1 MLSERIEP
9 LSRDR
14 LAHIVKSLA
23 DGVVIGDLDGRFFL
37 VNPAAMTILGMSPA
51 VGSQQLA
58 VGGGGAEQTD
68 VPLPEWPASCRF
80 FRSDMV
86 TPYLSQDLPL
96 ARSLRGETLNDV
108 QVFVRGGT
116 APDGAW
122 LSIDSTPL
130 RNDDGAIEGSVMVFR
145 DVTVKKREIEQIE
158 LLSNVVEQTADS
170 VLVTDRDG
178 RIEYVNPACEATTG
192 YSRAELLGRTP
203 AIFKSGVHGRDFY
216 TDLWRTLVG
225 GQVFRG
231 IITDRKKSGELYL
244 SQQTITPMKWH
255 GEPMTHLVSVARDI
269 TGLRKAAE
277 REHELLLARSVQQ
290 RLYPAAPPASPGFDI
305 FGAAFVADVTGGD
318 YFDFLALPGERLGI
332 VIGDVSG
339 HGFDSALLMAETR
352 AVLRS
357 TIQTKSDPGE
367 ILGIINRVLAAD
379 IEGNRFVTM
388 LLACL
393 HGPTGR
399 FTYASAGHSGYVLD
413 GSGAIKTELTATGL
427 PLGLFADAAYETS
440 GETTLEPG
448 EMILLLTDGVTDSE
462 APDQTPFGVE
472 RILDVVRSCRGE
484 RSREVVA
491 RLYREARGFQSGA
504 PQQDDMTIV
513 VCTADASAN
522 VE

>member
-1 MLSERIEP
+1 MLSERIGP
-9 LSRDR
+9 LSEAR

-23 DGVVIGDLDGRFFL
+23 DGVAIQDLDGRFFL
-37 VNPAAMTILGMSPA
+37 VNPAAMTILGMSSTD
-51 VGSQQLA
+51 GCQQLA
-58 VGGGGAEQTD
+58 AGGGGAGQTAA
-68 VPLPEWPASCRF
+68 PMPEWPSSCGF
-80 FRSDMV
+80 FRSDTV
-86 TPYLSQDLPL
+86 TPCLPEDLPL
-96 ARSLRGETLNDV
+96 ARSRRGETLHDV
-108 QVFVRGGT
+108 QVFIRGGT
-116 APDGAW
+116 APGGAW

-130 RNDDGAIEGSVMVFR
+130 RNDVGAIEGSVMVFR
-145 DVTVKKREIEQIE
+145 DVTVKKREIERME

-231 IITDRKKSGELYL
+231 IITDRKKSGELYP
-244 SQQTITPMKWH
+244 SQQTITPIRWH

-290 RLYPAAPPASPGFDI
+290 RLYPAAPPTVPGFDI
-305 FGAAFVADVTGGD
+305 SGAAFVADVTGGD
-318 YFDFLALPGERLGI
+318 YFDFLALPGECTGI

-357 TIQTKSDPGE
+357 TIHIKSDPGE

-379 IEGNRFVTM
+379 MEENRFVTM

-399 FTYASAGHSGYVLD
+399 FTYASAGHGGYLLD

-427 PLGLFADAAYETS
+427 PLGMFANATYETS
-440 GETTLEPG
+440 AEITLEPA
-448 EMILLLTDGVTDSE
+448 EMLLLLTDGVMDSE
-462 APDQTPFGVE
+462 APDQAPFGVE

-484 RSREVVA
+484 RAREVVA
-491 RLYREARGFQSGA
+491 KVYREARAFQHGA

-513 VCTADASAN
+513 VCTANVSAN
-522 VE
+522 AE